1 MISRLAGA
9 LLLAAL
15 LAACRTVPGSGRS
28 QLNLAD
34 ESALA
39 AEAADAFRSMPR
51 SKDPLAQARVR
62 AIAARVIEAAR
73 TDPDFGDPT
82 LPPPSAWEVAV
93 IADDTPNA
101 FALPGGR
108 IGFHSG
114 MFRVATSDDA
124 IAVVLAHEVAHV
136 VCRHGNERV
145 SQRLLAALGAVALDQ
160 SMRDKSSGRR
170 QEALA
175 VYGAAA
181 SLGLILPYS
190 RHHENEADHL
200 GLLYMARAGYRPA
213 AAVAFWR
220 GFSQEGGVKPPEF
233 LSTHPSDTT
242 RVARL
247 QALLPEAERR
257 FRPWT
262 EPQRASTPTGPIR

>member
-1 MISRLAGA
+1 MTGRAGA
-9 LLLAAL
+9 VLLAAAL

-28 QLNLAD
+28 QLNLVN

-39 AEAADAFRSMPR
+39 ASAADGFREMPR
-51 SKDPLAQARVR
+51 SRDPVAQARVR
-62 AIAARVIEAAR
+62 AVAHRIIEAAR
-73 TDPDFGDPT
+73 TDPDFGDPA
-82 LPPPSAWEVAV
+82 LPPPSAWDIAV

-114 MFRVATSDDA
+114 MFRLASTEDE
-124 IAVVLAHEVAHV
+124 IAVIIGHEVAHV

-145 SQRLLAALGAVALDQ
+145 SQALLASLGAVALDQ
-160 SMRDKSSGRR
+160 SLGDKDAGRR
-170 QEALA
+170 RDALA

-181 SLGLILPYS
+181 TLGVILPYS
-190 RHHENEADHL
+190 RHHEAEADHL

-213 AAVAFWR
+213 AAVTFWR
-220 GFSQEGGVKPPEF
+220 RFAGEGKGKPPEF
-233 LSTHPSDTT
+233 LSTHPSDTA
-242 RVARL
+242 RVAAL

-257 FRPWT
+257 FRPHQD
-262 EPQRASTPTGPIR
+262 PQRASTPTGPIR

>member
-1 MISRLAGA
+1 MIRRVGLA
-9 LLLAAL
+9 LLLAAG

-28 QLNLAD
+28 QLNLLSEAALAD
-34 ESALA
+34 EA
-39 AEAADAFRSMPR
+39 AEGFRAMRR
-51 SKDPLAQARVR
+51 SQDPLAQARVR
-62 AIAARVIEAAR
+62 AVAHRVIAAAR
-73 TDPDFGDPT
+73 SDPDFGDPT
-82 LPPPSAWEVAV
+82 LPPPSAWEIAV

-114 MFRVATSDDA
+114 MLRFATSDDDL
-124 IAVVLAHEVAHV
+124 AVILGHEVAHV

-145 SQRLLAALGAVALDQ
+145 SQALLASLGAVALDQ
-160 SMRDKSSGRR
+160 SMRDKSATRR

-175 VYGAAA
+175 LYGAAA
-181 SLGLILPYS
+181 SLGIILPYS
-190 RHHENEADHL
+190 RDHESEADHL

-220 GFSQEGGVKPPEF
+220 RLSQQGGPRPPEF

-262 EPQRASTPTGPIR
+262 EPQRASTPSGPIR

>member
-1 MISRLAGA
+1 MSAFAMRQGVRQRVHRAG
-9 LLLAAL
+9 
-15 LAACRTVPGSGRS
+15 
-28 QLNLAD
+28 
-34 ESALA
+34 E
-39 AEAADAFRSMPR
+39 
-51 SKDPLAQARVR
+51 VR
-62 AIAARVIEAAR
+62 
-73 TDPDFGDPT
+73 DFGDPT
-82 LPPPSAWEVAV
+82 LPPPSAWDVAV
-93 IADDTPNA
+93 LADDTPNA

-114 MFRVATSDDA
+114 MLRLATSDDD
-124 IAVVLAHEVAHV
+124 IAVIIGHEVAHV

-145 SQRLLAALGAVALDQ
+145 SQALLASLGAVALDQ
-160 SMRDKSSGRR
+160 SMRDKPATRR

-175 VYGAAA
+175 LYGAAA
-181 SLGLILPYS
+181 SLGVILPYS
-190 RHHENEADHL
+190 RDHESEADHL
-200 GLLYMARAGYRPA
+200 GLFYMARAGYRPA

-220 GFSQEGGVKPPEF
+220 RLSQQGGARPPEF